1 MSGRQR
7 VNEPGAQEEVASEE
21 HPPPICTR
29 WVTVL
34 RWEAAAATR
43 EGAPSRGAGGG
54 GSTHA
59 DMEVIPGENGMEAGG
74 QENLWA
80 RERSHRKVQKVKV

>member
-21 HPPPICTR
+21 HPPPICTP

-34 RWEAAAATR
+34 HWEAAAATR
-43 EGAPSRGAGGG
+43 EGAPSREAGGY
-54 GSTHA
+54 THA

-80 RERSHRKVQKVKV
+80 RERSHKKAQKVKV